1 MLYSLTQMSHLFSLF
16 IFISCAAQCVP
27 LVCIFSFFFNDTATT
42 EIYTYRHTLSL
53 HDALPISNL
62 KVEKTPKTFSPPT
75 PYSLPELQMAASARW
90 GWSAKKTLDVLQKLY
105 EAGAVTYPRTD
116 AGHLTDEMIPD
127 MPKHLDALK
136 KRDDFRDLANIT
148 PVIRKSIFDSK
159 KVRSE

>member
-1 MLYSLTQMSHLFSLF
+1 
-16 IFISCAAQCVP
+16 
-27 LVCIFSFFFNDTATT
+27 
-42 EIYTYRHTLSL
+42 
-53 HDALPISNL
+53 
-62 KVEKTPKTFSPPT
+62 
-75 PYSLPELQMAASARW
+75 MAASARW

-105 EAGAVTYPRTD
+105 EAVAVTYPRTD

-159 KVRSE
+159 KVEAHHGIIPTDECVDIRRMGSEAENMFDMIARRFISAFMPDATAPTTSTRAKN